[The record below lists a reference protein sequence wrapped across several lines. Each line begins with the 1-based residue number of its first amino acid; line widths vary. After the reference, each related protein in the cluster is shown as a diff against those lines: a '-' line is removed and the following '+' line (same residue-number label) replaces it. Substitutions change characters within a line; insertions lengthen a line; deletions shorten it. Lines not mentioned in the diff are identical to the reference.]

1 MNTTYEMIREWKNKG
16 IHVLNTIIICNDLK
30 VLYISP
36 MWIECIKFCYEMIR
50 QCQDWEQCCFSDWL
64 HTLKGIV
71 EGMCTCRAHVLEY
84 NVC

>member
-1 MNTTYEMIREWKNKG
+1 
-16 IHVLNTIIICNDLK
+16 
-30 VLYISP
+30 
-36 MWIECIKFCYEMIR
+36 MIR

-84 NVC
+84 IYNMREWNVWTDEYVIILWIDERCLHVLKSICQ